1 MNDRTGVLLIH
12 GLGGTRHDL
21 GSMHKAIRRA
31 GGDAHMITLPG
42 HGTRPED
49 LAEVRAEA
57 WLDAVVEQYRQLEG
71 EYDTLHV
78 AGMCMGAL
86 VALLLC
92 HRVGH
97 ARGRLALLA
106 APVFID
112 GWSTP
117 WYRPLRHLIY
127 RLPQL
132 ARRMRVEEGE
142 PFGIKNPLVRAIVKK
157 KFERQDNFHYPWVP
171 LSCVGQ
177 VDRMRAWVQAAAP
190 ETRCPTLVVH
200 AREDE
205 LTSLRSQAFLQ
216 ETLPDARSVVL
227 EDSYHMICA
236 DNDRDEVARQLL
248 AFFGFDPVHAVSP
261 AMARRMGRGSRDDAP
276 GNAGNSADPADS
288 GDEAG

>member
-12 GLGGTRHDL
+12 GLGGTQYDL
-21 GSMHKAIRRA
+21 GSLHKAMRRA

-49 LAEVRAEA
+49 LVGVRAEA
-57 WLDAVVEQYRQLEG
+57 WLDAVTEQYHALAA

-92 HRVGH
+92 HRVQH

-117 WYRPLRHLIY
+117 WYRALRHLLY
-127 RLPQL
+127 RVPGVS
-132 ARRMRVEEGE
+132 ARLRVEEGD
-142 PFGIKNPLVRAIVKK
+142 PYGLKNPLIRAIVKK
-157 KFERQDNFHYPWVP
+157 KFERADNFHYPWVP
-171 LSCVGQ
+171 LACIRE
-177 VDRMRAWVQAAAP
+177 VDRMRDWVRAAAP
-190 ETRCPTLVVH
+190 ETSCPTLVLH

-205 LTSLRSQAFLQ
+205 LTSLRSAEFLRAA
-216 ETLPDARSVVL
+216 LPDARGVVL
-227 EDSYHMICA
+227 ENSYHMICA
-236 DNDRDEVARQLL
+236 DNDRDAVAREVL

-261 AMARRMGRGSRDDAP
+261 AMARRQGRTA
-276 GNAGNSADPADS
+276 A
-288 GDEAG
+288 

>member
-12 GLGGTRHDL
+12 GLGGTQYDL
-21 GSMHKAIRRA
+21 GSLHKAMRRA

-49 LAEVRAEA
+49 LVGVRAEA
-57 WLDAVVEQYRQLEG
+57 WLDAVTEQYQALAA

-92 HRVGH
+92 HRVQH
-97 ARGRLALLA
+97 TRGRLALLA

-117 WYRPLRHLIY
+117 WYRALRHLLY
-127 RLPQL
+127 HMPGVPARL
-132 ARRMRVEEGE
+132 RVEEGD
-142 PFGIKNPLVRAIVKK
+142 PYGLKNPLIRAIVKK
-157 KFERQDNFHYPWVP
+157 KFERADNFHYPWVP
-171 LSCVGQ
+171 LACIRE
-177 VDRMRAWVQAAAP
+177 VDRMRDWVRAAAP
-190 ETRCPTLVVH
+190 ETSCPTLVLH

-205 LTSLRSQAFLQ
+205 LTSLRSAEFLQ
-216 ETLPDARSVVL
+216 AALPDARGIVL
-227 EDSYHMICA
+227 ENSYHMICA
-236 DNDRDEVARQLL
+236 DNDRDAVAREVL

-261 AMARRMGRGSRDDAP
+261 AMARRQGRA
-276 GNAGNSADPADS
+276 AA
-288 GDEAG
+288 